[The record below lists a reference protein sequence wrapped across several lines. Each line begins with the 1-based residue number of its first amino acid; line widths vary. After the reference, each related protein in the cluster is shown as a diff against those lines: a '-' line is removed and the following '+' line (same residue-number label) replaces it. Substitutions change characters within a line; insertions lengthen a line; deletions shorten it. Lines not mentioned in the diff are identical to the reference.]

1 MGWGENYNPDATMS
15 PNGRNAV
22 EVHCFHSYHSLAL
35 AGRCGG
41 RRTAGDGRNGGVVA
55 GGLAE
60 ELRVGYSALIQPK
73 VVGNDRVYV
82 VVCRSRPQHGPRAR
96 APERKKSGRK
106 VYDKNRADAT
116 RCHTNATTTCRS
128 RRRRRSRRRSRH
140 RFRRLT
146 FKCSRAAQLAPQ

>member
-1 MGWGENYNPDATMS
+1 MGSELQPRCHDVTRRAQC
-15 PNGRNAV
+15 GRGALL
-22 EVHCFHSYHSLAL
+22 SLL
-35 AGRCGG
+35 SLLGAGGKVRG

-96 APERKKSGRK
+96 APESEKSGRK
-106 VYDKNRADAT
+106 VV
-116 RCHTNATTTCRS
+116 
-128 RRRRRSRRRSRH
+128 
-140 RFRRLT
+140 
-146 FKCSRAAQLAPQ
+146 